1 MITTW
6 VPLMGALLLTGAK
19 PATQGTDSALIARL
33 GTAVNSTSDTLEQL
47 RGVAQAFRN
56 DLATASPTLILAR
69 ATAVHDACAA
79 GASAVRRLEGILAAR
94 TVSTAA
100 AKSQSK
106 FRVTA
111 EETVGAL
118 DRCVRAWLP
127 LPGTDQ
133 RADSLKAWGPY
144 RVSEIEQAVRKY
156 DAARQIF
163 AKAAGLPAAPVKR

>member
-1 MITTW
+1 MIATW
-6 VPLMGALLLTGAK
+6 IPLWSILLSPGAI
-19 PATQGTDSALIARL
+19 PARQGPDSALIARFGL
-33 GTAVNSTSDTLEQL
+33 AVNSTSDTLEQL

-56 DLATASPTLILAR
+56 DLPTASPTLILAR

-79 GASAVRRLEGILAAR
+79 GAGAVRRLQGILAAR
-94 TVSTAA
+94 TVSPAA
-100 AKSQSK
+100 AKSQAR

-127 LPGTDQ
+127 LPRTDE

-144 RVSEIEQAVRKY
+144 RISEIDQALRKY
-156 DAARQIF
+156 EAARHTF
-163 AKAAGLPAAPVKR
+163 ASVAGLPAPPVKP